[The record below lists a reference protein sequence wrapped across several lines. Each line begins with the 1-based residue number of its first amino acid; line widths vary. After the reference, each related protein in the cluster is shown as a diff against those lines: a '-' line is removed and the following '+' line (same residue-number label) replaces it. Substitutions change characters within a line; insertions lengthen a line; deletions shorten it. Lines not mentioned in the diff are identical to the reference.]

1 MTVRQLK
8 NVGNNRIIAKLE
20 ETSNEKLLDQ
30 FEIGEP
36 YRLVDIL
43 TQLYVENAKL
53 VDEPTIVKFT
63 VESKD
68 FLPIHVNYKIGEELR
83 TISQLVSE
91 TYSMKIGMDFLL
103 IDQMA
108 QKDANVKLLSF
119 NILNN
124 EEEQNILSE
133 AWSFVSYIH
142 IYQISNPFD
151 QLNELINKG
160 FPTSLQEELEYWIEN
175 ELVDEL
181 KYTPFSLTWNDDL
194 QSYSF
199 LYSVNEQL
207 KIDLSNRFQV
217 ETYYYENLEKYGVAV
232 NAAMKELYYD
242 FRGVHQEINSKINS
256 KYQTITNN
264 FLLSGIQP
272 MTNKVAGIE
281 LPLENSYGLGYLKN
295 TINHIPEKILVAA
308 TQEIALSG
316 LIKEDTSETEVLNML
331 IGESIRKMDLQEY
344 QRVSP
349 FLFSY
354 SIDQQSKQLIVN
366 QLEISHEQ
374 HQVVKDR
381 INDLLT
387 IKPAVH
393 QLSNYIDEKRMKLQ
407 ESEIDVIGVDFISEK
422 LIFVEYPL
430 KREESYD
437 IESLTENSIVD
448 YRDNCKPYQQ
458 IINHLA
464 NLNIPDLTEQI
475 SSWELEIIGDNN
487 SDSNIFDNE
496 ETIVTQ
502 NLSKINH
509 ILGKSGKELVIQST
523 KPTMQSPKYTMAC
536 LIDSNQNKDYINNLL
551 KLQLANLSGTLV
563 SVYVQEFEQ
572 FNQLSDKTREYQA
585 KLIVSEEMLF
595 SADKLDNIKSLYFE
609 DNHFITPNEAEEI
622 LSQSK
627 KKGNN
632 GIHK

>member
-91 TYSMKIGMDFLL
+91 TYSMKIGKDFLL

-119 NILNN
+119 SILDNEEQTILN
-124 EEEQNILSE
+124 E

-142 IYQISNPFD
+142 IYQISNQID

-160 FPTSLQEELEYWIEN
+160 FPTGLQEELEYWIEN

-181 KYTPFSLTWNDDL
+181 KYTPFRLTWNEDL

-199 LYSVNEQL
+199 FYSVDEQL

-217 ETYYYENLEKYGVAV
+217 ESYYYENLEKYGVAV

-242 FRGVHQEINSKINS
+242 FREVHQEINSKINS

-272 MTNKVAGIE
+272 MTNKVTGVE
-281 LPLENSYGLGYLKN
+281 LPQENSYGVGYLKN

-354 SIDQQSKQLIVN
+354 SVDQQSRQLIVN

-393 QLSNYIDEKRMKLQ
+393 QLSNYIDEKRMKWQ
-407 ESEIDVIGVDFISEK
+407 ESEIDVIGVDLISEK

-430 KREESYD
+430 KREVSYD

-464 NLNIPDLTEQI
+464 NLNIPALTEQI
-475 SSWELEIIGDNN
+475 SSWELEIIGDNA

-496 ETIVTQ
+496 ETVVTQ

-523 KPTMQSPKYTMAC
+523 KPSMQSPKYTMAC

-563 SVYVQEFEQ
+563 SVYVQDFEQ
-572 FNQLSDKTREYQA
+572 FNQQSEKNREYQA

-595 SADKLDNIKSLYFE
+595 SADKLDNIKSLYLE
-609 DNHFITPNEAEEI
+609 DNHFVTPDEAEEI